1 MSESTNK
8 TLVGQPILTQVLS
21 LVNKNMFNGLAK
33 KHKSDKYYKKFS
45 TWTHFVSMMFGIYSR
60 CDSVTEIVE
69 GMIGCVGKLVH
80 FGMKEVPP
88 KSTITDG
95 NRQRDNKFFESL
107 YFSLVK
113 RYSTFLSSSR
123 TIGLNIK
130 ELYIVDST
138 TIQLFSSLVF
148 KGVGRNPKEGGK
160 KKGGLKVH
168 MLIDALQDVGKF
180 VKVTAARV
188 HDSKFLNDL
197 TLHPFSM
204 VVFDKAYNHYKLF
217 ARWTDNQIWFV
228 TRMKDNAVY
237 EVEQVVSQCPIPDG
251 QSGVLKEEKV
261 NLCYKESP
269 KDKKIQRLSLR
280 RITYQDDK
288 GRMYV
293 FITNNMELTAQ
304 DIADIYKQRWQ
315 IELLFKKMKQNFQL
329 HCFYGESE
337 NAIRIQIWCTLIAQ
351 LLLTVLQRKTET
363 KKAFSTIACLV
374 RQHLLSYLNLEELLK
389 NSKRFY
395 DKYRKTIDYSNSLFP
410 MAG

>member
-8 TLVGQPILTQVLS
+8 NLIGQPILTQVLE
-21 LVNKNMFNGLAK
+21 LVNKSKFRGLVK
-33 KHKSDKYYKKFS
+33 EHKSDRYYKKFN
-45 TWTHFVSMMFGIYSR
+45 TWAHFVSMMFGIFSR

-69 GMIGCVGKLVH
+69 GMIGCVGKLGH
-80 FGMKEVPP
+80 FGLLEVPA
-88 KSTITDG
+88 KSTFTDG
-95 NRQRDNKFFESL
+95 NRERDNAFFESL

-123 TIGLNIK
+123 TMGLNIR
-130 ELYIVDST
+130 ELFIVDST

-148 KGVGRNPKEGGK
+148 KGVGRNPKDGGK

-180 VKVTAARV
+180 VKVTAAKV

-197 TLHPFSM
+197 SLNPFSM
-204 VVFDKAYNHYKLF
+204 VVFDKAYNNYKLF
-217 ARWTDNQIWFV
+217 ARWTDKQIWFV
-228 TRMKDNAVY
+228 TRMKDNALW
-237 EVEQVVSQCPIPDG
+237 EVVKTISEISLGEKVA
-251 QSGVLKEEKV
+251 GVLKEQHIW
-261 NLCYKESP
+261 LSFKENK
-269 KDKKIQRLSLR
+269 KDKELRKLLLR
-280 RITYQDDK
+280 RIIYQDDK
-288 GRMYV
+288 GRVYI
-293 FITNNMELTAQ
+293 FITNNMDLSAQ
-304 DIADIYKQRWQ
+304 NIADIYKQRWQ

-351 LLLTVLQRKTET
+351 LLLTVLQRKTQT
-363 KKAFSTIACLV
+363 KKAFSTIASLV

-395 DKYRKTIDYSNSLFP
+395 DKYRKTIDYSHSLFP
-410 MAG
+410 LSG

>member
-1 MSESTNK
+1 
-8 TLVGQPILTQVLS
+8 
-21 LVNKNMFNGLAK
+21 
-33 KHKSDKYYKKFS
+33 
-45 TWTHFVSMMFGIYSR
+45 MMFGIFSR

-69 GMIGCVGKLVH
+69 GMIGCVGKLGQ
-80 FGMKEVPP
+80 FGLKEVPP

-113 RYSTFLSSSR
+113 RYSGLLSSSR

-138 TIQLFSSLVF
+138 TIQLFSSLIF
-148 KGVGRNPKEGGK
+148 KGVGRNPKDGGK

-180 VKVTAARV
+180 VKVTAANV
-188 HDSKFLNDL
+188 HDSKFLNEL
-197 TLHPFSM
+197 TLNPFSM

-217 ARWTDNQIWFV
+217 SKWTEKQVWFV
-228 TRMKDNAVY
+228 TRMKENALY
-237 EVEQVVSQCPIPDG
+237 EVMKVVSENTISEG
-251 QSGVLKEEKV
+251 SGVLKEEQIQLSYKQ
-261 NLCYKESP
+261 NL
-269 KDKKIQRLSLR
+269 KDKELQKLSLR

-288 GRMYV
+288 GRIYV
-293 FITNNMELTAQ
+293 FITNNTQLTSQ

-351 LLLTVLQRKTET
+351 LLLTVLQRKTQT

-374 RQHLLSYLNLEELLK
+374 RQHLISYLNLEELLK

-395 DKYRKTIDYSNSLFP
+395 DKYRRTIDYSNSLFP
-410 MAG
+410 EPG